1 MDVYTITVDSTQSPS
16 NTSFTTKFTSP
27 IKDVVKVEVLRASV
41 STTIEVPAIYVHI
54 QELVSTF
61 NDRVL
66 GENTIKSVKQSNGT
80 TLSYATS
87 ERNHLLSEAIVSWNP
102 ESIPRTTFASK
113 THWDSVTVFKEP
125 IKKVGTLTISI
136 VDNNGNIIDNN
147 SSDITFLTLK
157 FFCKINEPTP
167 TKAASPKEE
176 PKKSKYVAEPVVE
189 PYTVPK
195 RNHTMYIIIA
205 ILIALGAKFFI
216 MG

>member
-16 NTSFTTKFTSP
+16 NTSFTTKFSVP

-66 GENTIKSVKQSNGT
+66 GENTINTVTRPDGT
-80 TLSYATS
+80 KVSYATS
-87 ERNHLLSEAIVSWNP
+87 SRNQLMSESIVSWNP
-102 ESIPRTTFASK
+102 GSIPRTTFASK
-113 THWDSVTVFKEP
+113 THWDAITVYKEP
-125 IKKVGTLTISI
+125 IRKVGTLTISI

-157 FFCKINEPTP
+157 FYCKVHVPIVPVISTYEAPVAAPVAATP
-167 TKAASPKEE
+167 A
-176 PKKSKYVAEPVVE
+176 PKKNYIMYVV
-189 PYTVPK
+189 
-195 RNHTMYIIIA
+195 MA
-205 ILIALGAKFFI
+205 ILLALGAKYFLL
-216 MG
+216 

>member
-27 IKDVVKVEVLRASV
+27 IKDVVKIEVLRASV

-66 GENTIKSVKQSNGT
+66 GENTIKSVTQANGT

-157 FFCKINEPTP
+157 FYCKVNEPTQRV
-167 TKAASPKEE
+167 KEEE
-176 PKKSKYVAEPVVE
+176 PKKSTYDVQPTPNSPLVPKKN
-189 PYTVPK
+189 YTV
-195 RNHTMYIIIA
+195 YVVIA
-205 ILIALGAKFFI
+205 ILLALGAKFFFI
-216 MG
+216 H

>member
-16 NTSFTTKFTSP
+16 NTSFTTHFSVP

-66 GENTIKSVKQSNGT
+66 GENTINTIIQADGT
-80 TLSYATS
+80 KVSYATS
-87 ERNHLLSEAIVSWNP
+87 TRNQLMSEAIVSWNP

-113 THWDSVTVFKEP
+113 THWDAITVYKEP
-125 IKKVGTLTISI
+125 ISKVGTLTISI

-157 FFCKINEPTP
+157 FHCKIHIPPTP
-167 TKAASPKEE
+167 VISTYEEAQVSPPASPTT
-176 PKKSKYVAEPVVE
+176 PKK
-189 PYTVPK
+189 
-195 RNHTMYIIIA
+195 NYIIYVIMA
-205 ILIALGAKFFI
+205 ILLALGAKYFLL
-216 MG
+216 